1 MNRDRPSYR
10 VYRPGIHDS
19 YPPTSRRASAPP
31 PPKAGGATVFYLLA
45 IATLIAIS
53 SMGAVRFVRA
63 DRYAPAN
70 AQPAPAVP
78 LPGSTEPISVVDPA
92 TMPSVRVDLVDAG
105 VVPKPEK
112 PKGAPH
118 RFRRVPAANGS
129 ADTPPPNPYPEGS

>member
-10 VYRPGIHDS
+10 VFRPGIHDS

-31 PPKAGGATVFYLLA
+31 PPKARGITVFYLLA
-45 IATLIAIS
+45 IATLITVASLGAI
-53 SMGAVRFVRA
+53 RFVRA

-70 AQPAPAVP
+70 AAPAPAVT
-78 LPGSTEPISVVDPA
+78 LPGATEPISVVDPA
-92 TMPSVRVDLVDAG
+92 TMPSVRIDLPDAG
-105 VVPKPEK
+105 PAPKPDK
-112 PKGAPH
+112 PKAH